1 MKLITALIQPE
12 KFDDIRQ
19 ALEKF
24 GVDGMTASEAQGYGR
39 QHGHVEV
46 YRGKEY
52 DIRLIPKIR
61 LEVLAT
67 DDRTEDIVDLII
79 STANTGSAGDGK
91 IWISAVD
98 EVIRVR
104 TGERGETAI

>member
-12 KFDDIRQ
+12 KFDDIRE

-61 LEVLAT
+61 LEVLAAA
-67 DDRTEDIVDLII
+67 DRAEDIVDLII

-91 IWISAVD
+91 IWVSTID

-104 TGERGETAI
+104 TGERGVTAI

>member
-12 KFDDIRQ
+12 KFDDIRE

-24 GVDGMTASEAQGYGR
+24 GVDGMTVSEAQGYGR

-61 LEVLAT
+61 LEILAT
-67 DDRTEDIVDLII
+67 ADRAEDIVDLII

-91 IWISAVD
+91 IWVSTVD

-104 TGERGETAI
+104 TGERGVSAI

>member
-12 KFDDIRQ
+12 KFDDIRT

-24 GVDGMTASEAQGYGR
+24 GVDGMTASEAHGYGR
-39 QHGHVEV
+39 QHGHIEV

-61 LEVLAT
+61 LEILVA
-67 DDRTEDIVDLII
+67 DDRAEEIIDLII

-91 IWISAVD
+91 IWVSTID

-104 TGERGETAI
+104 TGERGIAAI